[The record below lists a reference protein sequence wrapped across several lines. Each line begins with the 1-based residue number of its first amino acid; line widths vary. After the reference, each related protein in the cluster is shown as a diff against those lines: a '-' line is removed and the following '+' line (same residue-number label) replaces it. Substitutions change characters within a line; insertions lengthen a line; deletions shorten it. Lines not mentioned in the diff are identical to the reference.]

1 MRRLPTFIENK
12 IPRLAQQ
19 LSAAGGL
26 LFFEYRAEVAPRPYY
41 FPERKRML
49 NGLSELTVI
58 FEASEKSGSLI
69 NARLAV
75 KQDPDT
81 CAVLGPVTSP
91 LSMGCH
97 RLFRQGAVLVIC
109 VAEVAE
115 ELGWSLAR
123 SANVN
128 EPARDERALTGL
140 SAEACQV
147 ISEQSRQFD
156 EIVGFLGSDPQQVSQ
171 CLMEL
176 QPGGFVRQGSD
187 GYIRVL
193 QHCRRST

>member
-1 MRRLPTFIENK
+1 MRGLPTFIQSK

-19 LSAAGGL
+19 LSAEGGL
-26 LFFEYRAEVAPRPYY
+26 LLFEYLAEVALRPYY
-41 FPERKRML
+41 FPEGKRLL
-49 NGLSELTVI
+49 NGLSELTVL

-75 KQDPDT
+75 KQGPYT

-91 LSMGCH
+91 LSVGSH

-123 SANVN
+123 SANAT
-128 EPARDERALTGL
+128 ELARD
-140 SAEACQV
+140 
-147 ISEQSRQFD
+147 
-156 EIVGFLGSDPQQVSQ
+156 
-171 CLMEL
+171 
-176 QPGGFVRQGSD
+176 
-187 GYIRVL
+187 
-193 QHCRRST
+193 

>member
-1 MRRLPTFIENK
+1 MRGLPTFIENK

-26 LFFEYRAEVAPRPYY
+26 LFFEYRAEVTPRPYY

-97 RLFRQGAVLVIC
+97 RLFRQGGVLVI
-109 VAEVAE
+109 
-115 ELGWSLAR
+115 
-123 SANVN
+123 
-128 EPARDERALTGL
+128 
-140 SAEACQV
+140 
-147 ISEQSRQFD
+147 
-156 EIVGFLGSDPQQVSQ
+156 
-171 CLMEL
+171 
-176 QPGGFVRQGSD
+176 
-187 GYIRVL
+187 
-193 QHCRRST
+193 

>member
-1 MRRLPTFIENK
+1 MRGLPTFIQNK

-26 LFFEYRAEVAPRPYY
+26 LLFEYLAEVAPRPYY
-41 FPERKRML
+41 FPERKRLL
-49 NGLSELTVI
+49 NGLSELTVL

-75 KQDPDT
+75 KQGSDT
-81 CAVLGPVTSP
+81 RAVLGPVTSP
-91 LSMGCH
+91 LSVGCH

-123 SANVN
+123 SANVR

-156 EIVGFLGSDPQQVSQ
+156 EVVALVSGAPQQVSQ
-171 CLMEL
+171 CLMEPQL
-176 QPGGFVRQGSD
+176 VGFVRQGSD

-193 QHCRRST
+193 